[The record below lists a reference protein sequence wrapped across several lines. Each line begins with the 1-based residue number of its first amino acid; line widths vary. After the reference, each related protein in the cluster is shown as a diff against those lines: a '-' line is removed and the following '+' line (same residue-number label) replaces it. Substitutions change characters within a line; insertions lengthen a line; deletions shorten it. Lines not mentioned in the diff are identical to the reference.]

1 MPIPLKTISTA
12 IRKFAHIQKE
22 TPGVTIEVEPE
33 NFWSGPNQEWHL
45 VPKFGN
51 ITDINSLAL
60 VCETCQWYLPG
71 RMLTAA
77 CSQSPFIQGLGTDRN
92 GFVQV
97 SKEQTSVLQSP
108 IKYFFDTCG
117 QFSKAGFGIVIP
129 VLITVAPREITTN
142 GKTYRV
148 MTGAALVTHGDGFVR
163 DASSRGEMYF
173 AVSTDSPLYNYM
185 DRGHIVF
192 FVSKSGEDPSIFVA
206 NQLSLNVYYFAAL
219 FALAGERLKPLLR
232 NEVFLPAQQ
241 SAELQRILG
250 LAEREVPEKY
260 AKAYAAL
267 KQSIRADFD
276 TNSQNV
282 IVTKFQRGEIREVT
296 LNNIKMTDT
305 RATYE
310 TISIETPGLTDVILH
325 KLDPNGVFDIY
336 QLVDA
341 FIGSILEEATKVPL
355 NSTGQGFAEAKQWTF
370 SINNIPITLS
380 LSTTNTRRRVNG
392 HLINTD
398 ELPRVLRRATC
409 YTDAAAYN
417 AFLRQIEKA
426 SLRVHDAIANG
437 TPVKIWL
444 PERSGYHREVT
455 MKYPKIHFIT
465 EGGKYFLWL
474 DKAKTKRTP
483 LRRFVG
489 LLDKLKRMNSMTNNG
504 YVTDDSGLSYRTI
517 DWCKW
522 KLRRIIREHAVD
534 DKDVPLVTE
543 ADLEPLIELLLEART
558 EAEKKSAQLLASVVK
573 ETGAQEVSY
582 KGIIA
587 YEIQGN
593 SGQRYRVEKEGQF
606 KVWKAGTD
614 QYVCIVDGRGE
625 MGVGYDALVARLLAL
640 RNDTF
645 VVDRI
650 TTLRDPISDAR
661 TQAQAVAAS

>member
-22 TPGVTIEVEPE
+22 ATGVTIEVEPE

-51 ITDINSLAL
+51 INDINSLAL

-71 RMLTAA
+71 RMMSAA
-77 CSQSPFIQGLGTDRN
+77 CQQSPFIQSLGQDRN

-97 SKEQTSVLQSP
+97 NKEHTSILQSP
-108 IKYFFDTCG
+108 IKYFYDTCG
-117 QFSKAGFGIVIP
+117 HFSKAGFGIVIP
-129 VLITVAPREITTN
+129 VLITVAPREITSH
-142 GKTYRV
+142 GKTFRV
-148 MTGAALVTHGDGFVR
+148 MTGQALVTHGDGFVR
-163 DASSRGEMYF
+163 DASVKSDMYF

-219 FALAGERLKPLLR
+219 YAIAADRLKPLLR
-232 NEVFLPAQQ
+232 NEVFLPAQV
-241 SAELQRILG
+241 SADLQRIL
-250 LAEREVPEKY
+250 LAAEREVPEKY
-260 AKAYAAL
+260 AQAYAQL
-267 KQSIRADFD
+267 KQTIRADFD
-276 TNSQNV
+276 TNAQNV

-296 LNNIKMTDT
+296 LNNIKMSEN
-305 RATYE
+305 RAVYE

-341 FIGSILEEATKVPL
+341 FIASILEEAARVPL
-355 NSTGQGFAEAKQWTF
+355 NASGQGFAEAKQWTF
-370 SINNIPITLS
+370 HINNIPITLS

-392 HLINTD
+392 HLINND

-409 YTDAAAYN
+409 YTDAASYN
-417 AFLRQIEKA
+417 SFLRQIEKA

-437 TPVKIWL
+437 VPIKIWL
-444 PERSGYHREVT
+444 PARAGYHQDVT
-455 MKYPKIHFIT
+455 MKHPKIQFIT
-465 EGGKYFLWL
+465 EGGKYFLWI
-474 DKAKTKRTP
+474 DKEKTRRVP

-489 LLDKLKRMNSMTNNG
+489 LLDKLKKLNSQTNNG
-504 YVTDDSGLSYRTI
+504 YVHDDSGFNYRNT

-522 KLRRIIREHAVD
+522 KLKRIIREHAVD

-543 ADLEPLIELLLEART
+543 AELEPLVELLLEART

-573 ETGAQEVSY
+573 ETGAQEINY
-582 KGIIA
+582 KGLTA
-587 YEIQGN
+587 YEITGN

-606 KVWKAGTD
+606 RVWKAGTD

-650 TTLRDPISDAR
+650 TTLRDHVR
-661 TQAQAVAAS
+661 EGAQAAQAAAR